1 MSHQFCTS
9 TCSTLNKMIFIQPN
23 MQVQE
28 ELASLFTRNLTLD
41 PSQQLPPEEPK
52 IVYISQHYNHS
63 AHLAKQQQDQQQAEA
78 QSQSQNQPE
87 PQQPQRPASEPPQ
100 SENPDLENI
109 LRTYGVDTSALSP
122 SQIQLFKAADD
133 SQKMRLIQLW
143 SICPPTNSIDNP
155 TLAWS
160 STTLEQEETLAK
172 IRMERKVQEHETPK
186 VMSLDGT
193 MLTPIQ
199 AGDGRWMQPQNYMEP
214 YMASGYEEM
223 ARREYEASAS
233 RGGDYDMSMEPRSKD
248 VYSHFGTSVGG
259 PTYSPATDPVY
270 KTTNTGLDWQRQAAM
285 ENQYGAY
292 HQWRDEEML

>member
-1 MSHQFCTS
+1 
-9 TCSTLNKMIFIQPN
+9 MIFIQPN

-41 PSQQLPPEEPK
+41 PSQQPPPEEPK

-63 AHLAKQQQDQQQAEA
+63 AHLVKQQQEQQQQAQELAEAQA
-78 QSQSQNQPE
+78 QSQSQIQLQA
-87 PQQPQRPASEPPQ
+87 QQPQRPASEPPQ
-100 SENPDLENI
+100 SENPDLEAI

-133 SQKMRLIQLW
+133 GQKMRLIQLW

-172 IRMERKVQEHETPK
+172 IRMERKVQEHETPT

-199 AGDGRWMQPQNYMEP
+199 AGDGRWMQSQNYMEP

-223 ARREYEASAS
+223 ARREYEASARRS
-233 RGGDYDMSMEPRSKD
+233 QDYDVSMEPRSKD
-248 VYSHFGTSVGG
+248 VYTHFGTSVGG

-292 HQWRDEEML
+292 HQWRDEDML